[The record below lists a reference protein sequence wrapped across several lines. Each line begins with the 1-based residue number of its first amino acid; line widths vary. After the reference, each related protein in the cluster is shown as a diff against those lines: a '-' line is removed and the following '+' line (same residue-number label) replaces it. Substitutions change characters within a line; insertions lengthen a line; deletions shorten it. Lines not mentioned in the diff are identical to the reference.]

1 MNISPDIKKISIA
14 FTLGIISLILLY
26 PIIFIINLSLK
37 NNPLVNYTI
46 VLKNYDFVIYILNSL
61 IVSLLGAGLA
71 VIVGLLAAYYFYK
84 SKSLFS
90 RILLTLI
97 ILSFLFPQEA
107 KVIFNF
113 IVIKQLNLIDNLIA
127 VFLPFLAN
135 LFTLLLFIQAFRFY
149 SSDIEDSSE
158 LEGFNIWQKI
168 LFIQIP
174 VLRNYILTAFIT
186 NFLNLWNDFLWPLI
200 VIQSEKKYTVQIGIN
215 YISKSLIFE
224 ASYFAA
230 AITVSIIIPIVIFF
244 IFQKY
249 FK

>member
-1 MNISPDIKKISIA
+1 M
-14 FTLGIISLILLY
+14 ISLILLY
-26 PIIFIINLSLK
+26 PLVFVVNISLK
-37 NNPLVNYTI
+37 NNLLLNYTI
-46 VLKNYDFVIYILNSL
+46 VLKNYDFVVYIFNSL
-61 IVSLLGAGLA
+61 IVSVVGASLT
-71 VIVGLLAAYYFYK
+71 IIFGLLAAYYFYK
-84 SKSLFS
+84 SKNFFS
-90 RILLTLI
+90 RTILTLI

-113 IVIKQLNLIDNLIA
+113 VVIKQLNLVDNLIA

-168 LFIQIP
+168 FLIQIP

-200 VIQSEKKYTVQIGIN
+200 VIQSEKKYTVQIGIS

-224 ASYFAA
+224 VSYFAA
-230 AITVSIIIPIVIFF
+230 AITISMVIPIFIFLM
-244 IFQKY
+244 FQKY